1 MASAAIATTVA
12 AAAHTLAGGGA
23 PPWWLLVATTLLAS
37 PVALALVGRAPS
49 LRRTTAVVL
58 IAQGLLHL
66 TFASVGTA
74 DMRSG
79 AGHGAH
85 QGAAGHAWDHLSTA
99 LPPAVGGHLHLDAGM
114 IAAHVLAAAATVVL
128 LAHGERLLRVIARGL
143 RRLLTSPVLTLPR
156 PRGRVATLIRVAS
169 APAAAFLT
177 DLSRRGP
184 PALRA

>member
-1 MASAAIATTVA
+1 MASAGIATTVA

-23 PPWWLLVATTLLAS
+23 PPWWLLVATTLLAA

-58 IAQGLLHL
+58 VAQGLLHVA
-66 TFASVGTA
+66 FASVGTA
-74 DMRSG
+74 DMRAGSG
-79 AGHGAH
+79 QGAH
-85 QGAAGHAWDHLSTA
+85 TGAAGHAWAHLSTA
-99 LPPAVGGHLHLDAGM
+99 LPAVGDHVHLDAGM
-114 IAAHVLAAAATVVL
+114 IAAHLLAAAATVVL

-143 RRLLTSPVLTLPR
+143 RRLLTSPAPTLPR
-156 PRGRVATLIRVAS
+156 PRGRVAAFVRVAS